1 MVLRLSGF
9 SNSGIDID
17 ETVKKLMAAAKIPQD
32 KLKQQKQIIEW
43 QRDDYRAI
51 NTKILSF
58 RTAASD
64 MNRQAVYLSKK
75 STSADD
81 SVVSVTSSATA
92 PEGIYAIKVNKLATS
107 ASVTSDKIGASS
119 DKVLLKDIANS
130 GFTKPTTLTIGGEK
144 GTATINLD
152 PDKDT
157 IATLVAAV
165 NGKSSTTGVTMS
177 YDATIDKFF
186 FVSSSTGSKAA
197 IDLKMENVEADD
209 VVGSVS
215 QPHNLLSSLLKLPPT
230 DDDGEISTPPKT
242 PTDETGGIKVTGKS
256 GLFTGITSLIDKD
269 LTTTKKFHIDVNG
282 SSADFEI
289 SKTTTIGQL
298 IDQINSSDI
307 GKVAGVSAYLD
318 GNKLA
323 FTNLKP
329 DADPAKALKFSN
341 VGTPVYDAVAK
352 LGLDS
357 GNLTTT
363 NAVKFSSF
371 KISGQKAKIE
381 FNGASAEYDTN
392 TFAISGMNITIKKT
406 SATAVNITNTR
417 DVDTVFNSIKS
428 FVDKYNELIDTV
440 NTKISEKKYKDFNP
454 LTDDQRE
461 AMKEDQITI
470 WESKAKSGML
480 RSDSILTSGLS
491 NFRQAFSSVV
501 EGLPVGNAKT
511 LSQIGISTANISGT
525 SISGSYLENGKIYID
540 DDKLKKAI
548 AEKPDEVMALFTAND
563 GLKDSNKGDGLAR
576 RLSDQADALFK
587 NITAKAGI
595 TNSVDTSYLMGKTLR
610 DMNTRID
617 NFTDKLEALETRYY
631 NQFTAMEKYMN
642 QMTAQSAQL
651 TQQMGG

>member
-1 MVLRLSGF
+1 MSGF

-32 KLKQQKQIIEW
+32 KLKQQKQLLEW

-58 RTAASD
+58 RSAASD
-64 MNRQAVYLSKK
+64 MNRQGVFQSKK
-75 STSADD
+75 SASADE
-81 SVVSVTSSATA
+81 SVFSVTSTATA
-92 PEGIYAIKVNKLATS
+92 PEGIYSLKVTKLATS
-107 ASVTSDKIGASS
+107 ASTTSGKINASS
-119 DKVLLKDIANS
+119 DTVKLRDINP
-130 GFTKPTTLTIGGEK
+130 GNDFTKKTTLTIGGEK
-144 GTATINLD
+144 GTATISVD
-152 PDKDT
+152 PDDT

-177 YDATIDKFF
+177 YDANIDKFF
-186 FVSSSTGSKAA
+186 FASSSTGSKAA
-197 IDLKMENVEADD
+197 IDLKMGTEETPPV
-209 VVGSVS
+209 
-215 QPHNLLSSLLKLPPT
+215 NLLSSLLKIVPT
-230 DDDGEISTPPKT
+230 DDDGDSGTPLIS

-341 VGTPVYDAVAK
+341 VGTPAYDAVGK

-357 GNLTTT
+357 GDLSTST
-363 NAVKFSSF
+363 VDFSSF
-371 KISGQKAKIE
+371 KIKGQKAQIE

-440 NTKISEKKYKDFNP
+440 NTKTSEKKYKDFIP
-454 LTDDQRE
+454 LTDEQRE

-480 RSDSILTSGLS
+480 RGDQLLKSGLS

-501 EGLPVGNAKT
+501 DGLPVGNAKT
-511 LSQIGISTANISGT
+511 LSQIGISTANISGK

-563 GLKDSNKGDGLAR
+563 GVKDSNKGDGLAR

-587 NITAKAGI
+587 NISAKAGI
-595 TNSVDTSYLMGKTLR
+595 TNSVDSSYLMGKTLK